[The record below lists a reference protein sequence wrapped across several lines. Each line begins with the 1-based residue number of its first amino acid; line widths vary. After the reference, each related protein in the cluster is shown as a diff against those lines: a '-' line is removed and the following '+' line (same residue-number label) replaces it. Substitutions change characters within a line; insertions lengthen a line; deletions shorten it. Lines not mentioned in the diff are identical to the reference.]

1 MKVLNKYLIVK
12 KVAEQKQ
19 TKSGLLLTGEDANEM
34 RYHKAVVHKVG
45 DSINGINSDDTVLY
59 DKVQS
64 HDIILDNERMTII
77 QERDVVCVL

>member
-12 KVAEQKQ
+12 KVAEKKQ
-19 TKSGLLLTGEDANEM
+19 TSTGLLLTGADSNDM
-34 RYHKAVVHKVG
+34 RYHKAIVHSVG
-45 DSINGINSDDTVLY
+45 DSINGIAYGDTVLY

-64 HDIILDNERMTII
+64 HDIILDSERYTII